1 MPDISQWRSSEH
13 VFLLAAVLAA
23 IAAVFMLTIWTP
35 LQLQAFANATEVTRI
50 ESSAASNDAWSR
62 VPFVTADGNMT
73 SLAASNGRVRVVT
86 MLYTHCPGMCP
97 LAVSTLQRMQTRLS
111 PIEQKQLSIIALSL
125 DPERD
130 SIARLQEFRN
140 ARGLDASRWVLGRT
154 SSEGV
159 RQMAGALGVRYRVL
173 GDDSVD
179 HQSVFVLLGRSG
191 RVLARS
197 YDALNVGPAFLG
209 ALQAALNAD

>member
-1 MPDISQWRSSEH
+1 
-13 VFLLAAVLAA
+13 
-23 IAAVFMLTIWTP
+23 
-35 LQLQAFANATEVTRI
+35 
-50 ESSAASNDAWSR
+50 
-62 VPFVTADGNMT
+62 
-73 SLAASNGRVRVVT
+73 
-86 MLYTHCPGMCP
+86 MCP